1 MTSSQSHRTIE
12 GIGNCGMGRGISGSW
27 VLAAALAALIAS
39 PSLRAQATDQ
49 KQQGQ
54 SQNQPSSQTD
64 QNGSQKPATQDNG
77 NPFPEDEGNVPVMPS
92 SNSPDVTSGETGV
105 AHATAPAVDSD
116 PVRSP
121 DSVDPGASDSV
132 SGFSSSTS
140 GTDLAPSPDDDT
152 QGKKKKQGDEVIQT
166 FPKET
171 AEQDMNVG
179 SYYLDIKDWRGALS
193 RFQSAMVLA
202 PDNPD
207 VYWGLAESERHL
219 GQFAAARENYTKV
232 MEYDP
237 GSHHAKEAKKA
248 LQDPQV
254 ANAKAGEKQ

>member
-1 MTSSQSHRTIE
+1 MAS
-12 GIGNCGMGRGISGSW
+12 
-27 VLAAALAALIAS
+27 LIAS
-39 PSLRAQATDQ
+39 PLCAQATGSDQ
-49 KQQGQ
+49 KQQA
-54 SQNQPSSQTD
+54 QPPAQTN
-64 QNGSQKPATQDNG
+64 QNGQKPAAQDNG

-92 SNSPDVTSGETGV
+92 TNAPDVTSGAGE

-121 DSVDPGASDSV
+121 DDEAPGTGDNV
-132 SGFSSSTS
+132 SGFSSSAA
-140 GTDLAPSPDDDT
+140 GTDDMSPPPDEDT
-152 QGKKKKQGDEVIQT
+152 QGKKKKQDDAEIKP

-171 AEQDMNVG
+171 PQEDMNVG
-179 SYYLDIKDWRGALS
+179 NYYMDIKNWRGALS
-193 RFQSAMVLA
+193 RFQSALVLT

-219 GQFAAARENYTKV
+219 GQYAAARENYTKV

-248 LQDPQV
+248 LQDPEI
-254 ANAKAGEKQ
+254 ANAKPAEKQ